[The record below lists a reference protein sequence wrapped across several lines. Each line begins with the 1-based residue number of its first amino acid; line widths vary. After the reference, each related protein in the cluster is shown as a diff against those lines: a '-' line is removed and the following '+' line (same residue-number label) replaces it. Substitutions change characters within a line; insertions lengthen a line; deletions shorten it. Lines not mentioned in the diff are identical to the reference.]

1 VKDIEKKTE
10 NIILEPKREFGSLIA
25 KIEADQKLKES
36 TERYRKAFEQLEFI
50 KDIFAH
56 DINNILNNIKLS
68 SELLKTYQNSS
79 ERLKKM
85 NKMIEIIQEAVNRGV
100 KLVSNVQK
108 LSNLDTDKIRL
119 ESVDICKFLGES
131 INLIRGRYST
141 RKMNINIDALNKNL
155 FIRANEL
162 FLDVLDNLLDNAIK
176 YNNNP
181 TVEIFVQILK
191 EHKEGVNFIRINFI
205 DNGLGVPDVLKQQIF
220 QRDDKKRKGSK
231 GMGIGLSLVKK
242 VVEQYRGQIW
252 VEDKVKG
259 DYSKGS
265 TFILLI
271 PESS

>member
-1 VKDIEKKTE
+1 M
-10 NIILEPKREFGSLIA
+10 
-25 KIEADQKLKES
+25 KES
-36 TERYRKAFEQLEFI
+36 TEIYRKAFEQLEFI

-68 SELLKTYQNSS
+68 LELLKTYQNSS
-79 ERLKKM
+79 ERLKKT

-108 LSNLDTDKIRL
+108 LSNLDKNEIGL
-119 ESVDICKFLGES
+119 ESVDICKYLGES

-141 RKMNINIDALNKNL
+141 RKMNINIDVLNKNL
-155 FIRANEL
+155 FVRANKL
-162 FLDVLDNLLDNAIK
+162 LLDVLDNLLDNAIK
-176 YNNNP
+176 YNDNT
-181 TVEIFVQILK
+181 TVEILIQILK

-205 DNGLGVPDVLKQQIF
+205 DNGLGVPDALKQRIF

-231 GMGIGLSLVKK
+231 GMGIGLSLVNK
-242 VVEQYRGQIW
+242 VVKHYEGRIW
-252 VEDKVKG
+252 VEDRVKG